1 MFTILIS
8 YAEWWVKIY
17 PTKGLQIILENS
29 SFLTLYYGP
38 IYSYYNWPNDSDIV
52 VTYFPFIYWLRIYT
66 LEERW
71 EVPSKVLLF

>member
-38 IYSYYNWPNDSDIV
+38 IYSYYN
-52 VTYFPFIYWLRIYT
+52 
-66 LEERW
+66 
-71 EVPSKVLLF
+71 